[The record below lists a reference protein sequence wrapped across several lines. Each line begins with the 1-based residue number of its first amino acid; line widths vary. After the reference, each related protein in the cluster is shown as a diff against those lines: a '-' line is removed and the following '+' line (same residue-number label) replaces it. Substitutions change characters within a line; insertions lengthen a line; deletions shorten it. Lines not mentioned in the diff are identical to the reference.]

1 MMLPMWFCSSVAGLA
16 GGFAWFVGMQI
27 FFGPAQGILRD
38 PNVQSAQLLTAFSNP
53 RSGGDPAVI
62 LIGLLTIGLVWGW
75 VYGSLARACMV
86 VWWQRG
92 LRFAALAW
100 ALMVPWFEFYLPW
113 NVLREP
119 PALVILEMVC
129 WAGVMTLVGLTI
141 AGMDV
146 LLVRLERRSIQ

>member
-1 MMLPMWFCSSVAGLA
+1 ML
-16 GGFAWFVGMQI
+16 
-27 FFGPAQGILRD
+27 
-38 PNVQSAQLLTAFSNP
+38 
-53 RSGGDPAVI
+53 
-62 LIGLLTIGLVWGW
+62 
-75 VYGSLARACMV
+75 

-119 PALVILEMVC
+119 PALVMLEMVC

-141 AGMDV
+141 AAVDA
-146 LLVRLERRSIQ
+146 LLERLERR